1 MNMAEGEIPSYNMK
15 SKYGLCPTFI
25 NTLVRIMELLL
36 QFDDL
41 DVSTKNGCTLLW
53 RCAWL
58 GIVSEKVAK
67 DFKLRGQY
75 GLIYG
80 STLPMEAGE
89 YGCCSLVGHYF
100 ALK

>member
-1 MNMAEGEIPSYNMK
+1 MK
-15 SKYGLCPTFI
+15 SKYGLSPTFI
-25 NTLVRIMELLL
+25 NNMTRIMELLL

-41 DVSTKNGCTLLW
+41 DVTTKNGCTLLW

-67 DFKLRGQY
+67 DSKLRAQY

-89 YGCCSLVGHYF
+89 YVYCSLVGHYF